1 MRISD
6 LSRASGVP
14 IPTIKYYL
22 REGILATGQ
31 RTAANQ
37 ASYDEG
43 HLRRLRL
50 VRVLTDVGG
59 LRIAAVRDVLAAIED
74 ASLPMTD
81 MLSVAHRALEPDSP
95 DASDELVAASA
106 EIDAWLEALGWTV
119 SADAPARATLAEAL
133 VALRGLGWDVGPEV
147 FRRYALHA
155 DAVAA
160 DEIEFV
166 AASESRDGAVEAT
179 VVGTVVFE
187 RVLAA
192 LRRLA
197 EERHARLRL
206 GP

>member
-1 MRISD
+1 MRISE

-14 IPTIKYYL
+14 IATIKYYL
-22 REGILATGQ
+22 REGILPAGR

-37 ASYDEG
+37 AAYGEG
-43 HLRRLRL
+43 HLRRLHL

-59 LRIAAVRDVLAAIED
+59 LRISAVRDVLAALED
-74 ASLPMTD
+74 PSLPMTD
-81 MLSVAHRALEPDSP
+81 MLAVAHRALERDEP
-95 DASDELVAASA
+95 AATDELVAASA
-106 EIDAWLEALGWTV
+106 EIDAWLDRLGWTV
-119 SADAPARATLAEAL
+119 SDDAPARATLAEAL
-133 VALRGLGWDVGPEV
+133 VALRGLGWQVEPEV
-147 FRRYALHA
+147 FDRYAAHA

-166 AASESRDGAVEAT
+166 AAAASRDAAVEAT

-206 GP
+206 GR